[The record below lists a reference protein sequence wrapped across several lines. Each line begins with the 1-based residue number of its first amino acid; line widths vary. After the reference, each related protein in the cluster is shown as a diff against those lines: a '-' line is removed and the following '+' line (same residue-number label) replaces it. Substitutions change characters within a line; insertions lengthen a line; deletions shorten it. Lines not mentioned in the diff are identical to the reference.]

1 MGKSYTRW
9 KRRQERKTT
18 SAPAPAAA
26 PKVKVAPPA
35 PVVEEVEE
43 TVNKAETVETK
54 TSHRPAG
61 KSKKKKVFKND

>member
-18 SAPAPAAA
+18 SAPAP
-26 PKVKVAPPA
+26 KVKVAPPA

-43 TVNKAETVETK
+43 TVNEAETVETK
-54 TSHRPAG
+54 TSTRPAG
-61 KSKKKKVFKND
+61 KFKKKKVFKNN